1 MEYPAGH
8 VVAMP
13 GCMTH
18 WALPKGLAG
27 AGAQTSPAAQ
37 LGDDDGADAG
47 AHARATVVHEGAV
60 IVAVPPVVVHAPPLA
75 VDPETVTA
83 LAPMY
88 VVGSHDVVSVWV
100 PNAVELQLV
109 ST

>member
-1 MEYPAGH
+1 VEYPAGH
-8 VVAMP
+8 MVAMP

-37 LGDDDGADAG
+37 LGDDEGADAG
-47 AHARATVVHEGAV
+47 AHARATVVHAGAV

-75 VDPETVTA
+75 VGPETVTA

-88 VVGSHDVVSVWV
+88 VVGSHVVVRVCV
-100 PNAVELQLV
+100 PNAGELHML